1 MNVKGFTLIES
12 LMVLAMITIIF
23 GLALPSFHAF
33 FARHQSRIVVNEIA
47 GNFNFARLSAVTTG
61 STVTVC
67 PRSNNDK
74 ECGKDWTKGTMSFT
88 DKNTNGVLDEM
99 EMVLR
104 VTKVLPKNSA
114 AKWVSFGSNNYIRFR
129 NDGTTVNQNGSFT
142 YCPPDKDPA
151 YANQIIVN
159 RSGRLRF
166 AKDND
171 GNGIKNTARGGD
183 IRCN

>member
-12 LMVLAMITIIF
+12 LMVLAIASIIF
-23 GLALPSFHAF
+23 GLAIPSFQSF

-47 GNFNFARLSAVTTG
+47 GNFSFARLSAVTTG
-61 STVTVC
+61 NTVTVC
-67 PRSNNDK
+67 PRASNDM

-88 DKNTNGVLDEM
+88 DKNTDGSLDED
-99 EMVLR
+99 EEVLR
-104 VTKVLPKNSA
+104 VTKRLPKNST

-142 YCPPDKDPA
+142 YCPPNKDPI

-166 AKDND
+166 AKDKD
-171 GNGIKNTARGGD
+171 GNGIRNTAKGND
-183 IRCN
+183 ISCS